1 METDTPKTIE
11 ERFATIEKILERLER
26 SDVSLDESFEL
37 YKSGMEELQS
47 ANATIEQT
55 RKAVLAITQGGALE
69 SFEQ

>member
-47 ANATIEQT
+47 ANVTIEQT
-55 RKAVLAITQGGALE
+55 RKAVLAITQSGALE